1 MQGVELPHLTKLA
14 PETPTYPED
23 AAPRKQEPNVAS
35 TTTTHD
41 IHKMASTNPQDGDL
55 PMEPTAQP
63 PAGTV
68 LPPRDL
74 RSIVEKTAG
83 YVARNGQV
91 FEQRIR
97 EKEKHNPKF
106 SFLNSADPYYPYY
119 AWRLDEIRAGRG
131 TLLAAGRAPAT
142 PAAPVAEGPKE
153 PPEFKFSARMPNISA
168 QDLDIVRLT
177 ALFAAKHGR
186 SFLTPL
192 SQREARNFQFDFL
205 RPNHSMYQYF
215 SRLVDQYTLLMQPNG
230 GPSMEELEKN
240 VREKFHIL
248 EKATERAQWSK
259 HQEKQ
264 RVMKEEEEDAE
275 RLAFAQI
282 DWHDFVVVE
291 TVVFTEADDQTDLP
305 PPTSLSDLQYASMEQ
320 RNMMSL
326 HPTALRIEEA
336 MPTDDDH
343 VEYYPPAQVQPM
355 YAPPPPPAPIPV
367 PIHAS
372 LPPSPPKQP
381 QYQQQ
386 QYAQQQYQQPQQPQA
401 QSTSNM
407 KIRTN
412 VVPRA
417 MQKRHQEATGI
428 CPNCSQQIPLSEMAE
443 HMRIE
448 LLDPRWKEQR
458 ARSDAKFATT
468 NLNTNDTV
476 LNLKRL
482 ASQRDDLFD
491 STTGEQIT
499 AEEAERRKRA
509 ATGGA
514 WDGTAESRETVRM
527 RSYDVNEQ
535 IQAIHR
541 KAGQVANPGV
551 GPQRQQ
557 QQ

>member
-1 MQGVELPHLTKLA
+1 MQ
-14 PETPTYPED
+14 TPT
-23 AAPRKQEPNVAS
+23 PRMPATPN
-35 TTTTHD
+35 TPTL
-41 IHKMASTNPQDGDL
+41 IDGDQL
-55 PMEPTAQP
+55 PLEPTAQP

-106 SFLNSADPYYPYY
+106 SFLNTSDPYYAFYS
-119 AWRLDEIRAGRG
+119 WRLDEIRAGRG
-131 TLLAAGRAPAT
+131 SLLATGRTTTTAPTPAPA
-142 PAAPVAEGPKE
+142 GPKE
-153 PPEFKFSARMPNISA
+153 PPEFRFSARMPNISA

-215 SRLVDQYTLLMQPNG
+215 SRLVDQYTLLISPGG
-230 GPSMEELEKN
+230 GPSVEELERN

-248 EKATERAQWSK
+248 DKARERAEWSK
-259 HQEKQ
+259 YQEKE
-264 RVMKEEEEDAE
+264 REKKEEEEDQE

-291 TVVFTEADDQTDLP
+291 TVVFSEADDQTDLP
-305 PPTSLSDLQYASMEQ
+305 PPTSLSDLQYASLEQ
-320 RNMMSL
+320 KSMMSL
-326 HPTALRIEEA
+326 HSTQPRIEEA
-336 MPTDDDH
+336 MPTADDIIP
-343 VEYYPPAQVQPM
+343 EYYPPPQPLPPQQPM
-355 YAPPPPPAPIPV
+355 WTPPEQ
-367 PIHAS
+367 HH
-372 LPPSPPKQP
+372 
-381 QYQQQ
+381 QQQ
-386 QYAQQQYQQPQQPQA
+386 QQQHHHPEPPK
-401 QSTSNM
+401 STSM
-407 KIRTN
+407 KIRLST
-412 VVPRA
+412 VPRA
-417 MQKRHQEATGI
+417 LQKRHQEATGI
-428 CPNCSQQIPLSEMAE
+428 CPNCSQQISLSEMAE

-491 STTGEQIT
+491 SSTGETIT
-499 AEEAERRKRA
+499 PEEAERRKRA

-514 WDGTAESRETVRM
+514 WDGTQESRETVKM

-551 GPQRQQ
+551 GPQRQ
-557 QQ
+557 